1 MKYIILI
8 SIFFFAT
15 LKLATCQN
23 IGDRISFIQWKKVV
37 LNNEAEFTIGKLN
50 WGSGFLISY
59 KNDTIACTAREFTG
73 TIHTRGKMLYIKDFP
88 KEMKYWKMFVSD
100 DPTQYVELD
109 TIFNK
114 EKIEKKYSIVMLS
127 DSYLTFSLKHK
138 NKNLI
143 PLDPDVRKVPNEET
157 LYIIGFD
164 NDHNLRIIPGV
175 VELTPGEKYAELEI
189 RMKTDVYLY
198 HSGFVGA
205 PIVDKNGKVVGL
217 VNRAYALYKTKK
229 GRIINDTK
237 KVDGAYYE
245 YFINGTT
252 MRSILGKN
260 YQKQ

>member
-1 MKYIILI
+1 MAK
-8 SIFFFAT
+8 
-15 LKLATCQN
+15 CQN
-23 IGDRISFIQWKKVV
+23 VGDYISYIPWKKVV

-50 WGSGFLISY
+50 WGSGFLIHY

-73 TIHTRGKMLYIKDFP
+73 TIRSPGKMLYIKDFP

-100 DPTQYVELD
+100 DPIQYVELD

-114 EKIEKKYSIVMLS
+114 EKIEKKFSIVMLS
-127 DSYLTFSLKHK
+127 DSYLTFSLKKK

-143 PLDPDVRKVPNEET
+143 PLTPDVRKIPNKDT

-164 NDHNLRIIPGV
+164 NDHNIRIIPGV
-175 VELTPGEKYAELEI
+175 VEMALNEKYAELEI

-198 HSGFVGA
+198 HPGFVGA
-205 PIVDKNGKVVGL
+205 PIVDKYGKVVGL
-217 VNRAYALYKTKK
+217 VNRAYSLYKTKK
-229 GRIINDTK
+229 GRIINDAK

-260 YQKQ
+260 YQNEITVN

>member
-1 MKYIILI
+1 MLKFLVLI
-8 SIFFFAT
+8 PF
-15 LKLATCQN
+15 LLLATFELAKCQST
-23 IGDRISFIQWKKVV
+23 GDPVSFIQWKKVV
-37 LNNEAEFTIGKLN
+37 LNNEAEFTIGKLD
-50 WGSGFLISY
+50 WGSGFLINY

-73 TIHTRGKMLYIKDFP
+73 TILSPGKMLYIKDFP
-88 KEMKYWKMFVSD
+88 KEMKFWKMFVSD

-114 EKIEKKYSIVMLS
+114 ERIEKKYSIVMLS
-127 DSYLTFSLKHK
+127 NSYLTFSLKKK

-143 PLDPDVRKVPNEET
+143 PLMPDIRKIPNKDT

-164 NDHNLRIIPGV
+164 NDHNLRIVPGI
-175 VELTPGEKYAELEI
+175 VELSLNEKYAELEI

-198 HSGFVGA
+198 HLGYVGA
-205 PIVDKNGKVVGL
+205 PIVDRNGKVVGV
-217 VNRAYALYKTKK
+217 VNRSYYLYKTKK

-237 KVDGAYYE
+237 NVDGAYYE

-260 YQKQ
+260 YQK